1 MVIQLNIKKQMR
13 YLYFYEA
20 VISFGITDVVWVLFL
35 LNRGYSLVQVGVAE
49 GIFHLTS
56 MICEIPSGM
65 AADLFGRKK
74 TLVFAGIAGAVA
86 SAFMGIGDWVGFI
99 YLGMIFS
106 AIGNAMVSGTEEA
119 MLYDSLVEAKTEYK
133 YKKTKANMS
142 IIGRVSSTAACLFSP
157 ISIFLGYQKVYFL
170 SAVMN
175 VIQVILAIQM
185 KEPIVTKKQKKRQ
198 INESKRRQKENIK
211 GLENG
216 SLTEMWKRTKE
227 HVSETLLFMRKN
239 PKTMCKLLADAAI
252 ACPCYLTLMYLQE
265 HLVDCGWSEQ
275 WIGVPILLIP
285 MAGALGALIAAK
297 ANVGLLKAAVIA
309 GLAAGAGTAFAGVSW
324 VPLAIAGA
332 VLARVCEGFFE
343 ILSGES
349 VNHDLES
356 DQRATMISVDSML
369 YSLLMIVISPVTG
382 YLAEAVGMK
391 QMFQIFGVCLMVAT
405 IIAVHFYKMWN
416 QSCIKSRKRAR
427 KSGCRTI
434 ASEDRDK
441 DSN

>member
-119 MLYDSLVEAKTEYK
+119 MLYDSLVESKTEYK

-175 VIQVILAIQM
+175 VIQVILVIQM

-198 INESKRRQKENIK
+198 INELKRREKETAKELQKETIKRWQKENIK
-211 GLENG
+211 GLKKD
-216 SLTEMWKRTKE
+216 SLSELWKRTKE
-227 HVSETLLFMRKN
+227 HVLETLLFMRKN

-309 GLAAGAGTAFAGVSW
+309 GVAAGAGTAFAGVSW

-382 YLAEAVGMK
+382 YLAEEAGMK
-391 QMFQIFGVCLMVAT
+391 QMFQIFGVCLIIAT

-416 QSCIKSRKRAR
+416 QSHTKTRK
-427 KSGCRTI
+427 
-434 ASEDRDK
+434 
-441 DSN
+441 

>member
-1 MVIQLNIKKQMR
+1 MKIQIR

-35 LNRGYSLVQVGVAE
+35 LNRGYSLAQVGAAE

-56 MICEIPSGM
+56 MMCEIPSGM

-74 TLVFAGIAGAVA
+74 TLTFAGIAGAVA
-86 SAFMGIGDWVGFI
+86 SAFMGIGDWIGFI

-119 MLYDSLVEAKTEYK
+119 MLYDSLVEVKAEYK
-133 YKKTKANMS
+133 YKKTKADMS
-142 IIGRVSSTAACLFSP
+142 IIGRVSSTLACLFSP
-157 ISIFLGYQKVYFL
+157 ISIFLGYRNVYFL
-170 SAVMN
+170 SAAFNVM
-175 VIQVILAIQM
+175 QVVLAIQM
-185 KEPIVTKKQKKRQ
+185 KEPLITEKQKKRQ
-198 INESKRRQKENIK
+198 KNEAKRREKETIK
-211 GLENG
+211 GLGTG
-216 SLTEMWKRTKE
+216 SLTEIWKRTKE
-227 HVSETLLFMRKN
+227 HVSETMLFMKKN

-285 MAGALGALIAAK
+285 MAGAFGAWIAAK
-297 ANVGLLKAAVIA
+297 VNVALLKAALIA
-309 GLAAGAGTAFAGVSW
+309 GVAAGIGTAFAGASW
-324 VPLAIAGA
+324 IPLAIAGA
-332 VLARVCEGFFE
+332 VLARVCEGLFE

-369 YSLLMIVISPVTG
+369 YSVLMIVISPVTG
-382 YLAEAVGMK
+382 YLAEEVGMK
-391 QMFQIFGVCLMVAT
+391 QMFRIFGACLMIAT
-405 IIAVHFYKMWN
+405 IIAVYFYKRRN
-416 QSCIKSRKRAR
+416 QSHTKTRS
-427 KSGCRTI
+427 TFL
-434 ASEDRDK
+434 
-441 DSN
+441 